1 MDDDQ
6 NRARSTHSCS
16 RHSRRG
22 NAAGQLIGVIGGGL
36 MGLAIGYYL
45 LNYLGGPSF
54 NWLHIP
60 LPGIPHTQQD
70 AAKEKQGDDD
80 ATGPQP
86 PVPDPSASAPEQP
99 PLAGNPSM
107 PAEPAPPSEPVPQF
121 PPDYVGPRRLDLY
134 DADDLAEALV
144 RANTLAGGA
153 GAGATASGP
162 PPALTADT
170 YQQWCDVAEVIAL
183 LSPDAPERSVSP
195 RRDALRRLALR
206 IATQE
211 NVREIANHCPGVLE
225 NPPRPEAGVLLV
237 GYVESS
243 KPVDGLFE
251 LQLSVPNAAQKV
263 LVLSPRGSLA
273 ARGDRALVLGS
284 VVNEPGHNVIGYSG
298 TEPQAVWA
306 GLIAKLPD

>member
-1 MDDDQ
+1 MSHRQ
-6 NRARSTHSCS
+6 KRLRSVRHRS
-16 RHSRRG
+16 RLARRG

-60 LPGIPHTQQD
+60 LPGIPHTQGD
-70 AAKEKQGDDD
+70 AGKEKAADD
-80 ATGPQP
+80 AGPAPQP
-86 PVPDPSASAPEQP
+86 PVPDPSANGPEQP
-99 PLAGNPSM
+99 PLAGEPSM
-107 PAEPAPPSEPVPQF
+107 PVEAPPSEPVPQY

-153 GAGATASGP
+153 GAGAAASGP
-162 PPALTADT
+162 TPALTADT

-183 LSPDAPERSVSP
+183 LSPDAPEKSVSP

-206 IATQE
+206 IATQA
-211 NVREIANHCPGVLE
+211 NVREIVKHCPGVLA

-243 KPVDGLFE
+243 KPVDKLFE
-251 LQLSVPNAAQKV
+251 LRLSVPNATQKV

-273 ARGDRALVLGS
+273 ARGDLALVLGS
-284 VVNEPGHNVIGYSG
+284 VVNEPGQNVIGYAG

>member
-1 MDDDQ
+1 MDWRQ
-6 NRARSTHSCS
+6 KRTRSTRS
-16 RHSRRG
+16 RPYQSRRG

-60 LPGIPHTQQD
+60 LPGIPHTQGD
-70 AAKEKQGDDD
+70 AAKEKLNDN
-80 ATGPQP
+80 AAVPEPT
-86 PVPDPSASAPEQP
+86 VPDPSASTPAPP
-99 PLAGNPSM
+99 PLADAPSI
-107 PAEPAPPSEPVPQF
+107 PPEPARPSEPVPQF
-121 PPDYVGPRRLDLY
+121 PPDYVGPRRFDLY

-153 GAGATASGP
+153 GAGAAASGP

-170 YQQWCDVAEVIAL
+170 YQQWCDVAEVISL
-183 LSPDAPERSVSP
+183 LSPDAPEKSVSP

-206 IATQE
+206 TATE
-211 NVREIANHCPGVLE
+211 GNVRVIAKQCAGVLA

-251 LQLSVPNAAQKV
+251 LRLSVPNTAQKV
-263 LVLSPRGSLA
+263 MVLSPRGSLA
-273 ARGDRALVLGS
+273 ARGDLALVLGS
-284 VVNEPGHNVIGYSG
+284 VIKEPGQNVIGYSG

-306 GLIAKLPD
+306 GLIAKVAD

>member
-1 MDDDQ
+1 MGHLQ
-6 NRARSTHSCS
+6 KRLLSVRLRS
-16 RHSRRG
+16 RHARRG

-60 LPGIPHTQQD
+60 LPGIPHTQGD
-70 AAKEKQGDDD
+70 GAKEKAADGSSSVEQ
-80 ATGPQP
+80 QP
-86 PVPDPSASAPEQP
+86 APEPSASTPAQP
-99 PLAGNPSM
+99 PFAGAPSM
-107 PAEPAPPSEPVPQF
+107 PAEPAPPSEPVAQY

-153 GAGATASGP
+153 GAGAAASGP

-183 LSPDAPERSVSP
+183 LSPDAPEKSVSP
-195 RRDALRRLALR
+195 RRDALRRLAVR
-206 IATQE
+206 ISTQS
-211 NVREIANHCPGVLE
+211 NVREIAKLCPGLLA

-237 GYVESS
+237 GYVEAI
-243 KPVDGLFE
+243 KPVTNCSSCG
-251 LQLSVPNAAQKV
+251 SACRT
-263 LVLSPRGSLA
+263 PR
-273 ARGDRALVLGS
+273 AR
-284 VVNEPGHNVIGYSG
+284 
-298 TEPQAVWA
+298 
-306 GLIAKLPD
+306 

>member
-1 MDDDQ
+1 
-6 NRARSTHSCS
+6 
-16 RHSRRG
+16 
-22 NAAGQLIGVIGGGL
+22 

-60 LPGIPHTQQD
+60 LPGIPHTQGD
-70 AAKEKQGDDD
+70 AAKEQQDEN
-80 ATGPQP
+80 AAVPQP
-86 PVPDPSASAPEQP
+86 PAPDPSTSTPAAP
-99 PLAGNPSM
+99 PLAGTPSM

-121 PPDYVGPRRLDLY
+121 PPDYLGPRRFDLY

-153 GAGATASGP
+153 GAGAAASGP

-183 LSPDAPERSVSP
+183 LSPDAPEKSVSP

-206 IATQE
+206 IATGT
-211 NVREIANHCPGVLE
+211 NVREIAKHCPGVLA

-243 KPVDGLFE
+243 QPVDGLFE
-251 LQLSVPNAAQKV
+251 LRLSVPNTAQKV
-263 LVLSPRGSLA
+263 VVLSPRGSLA
-273 ARGDRALVLGS
+273 ARGDLALVLGS
-284 VVNEPGHNVIGYSG
+284 VINEPGQNVIGYSG

-306 GLIAKLPD
+306 GLIAKVAD

>member
-1 MDDDQ
+1 
-6 NRARSTHSCS
+6 
-16 RHSRRG
+16 
-22 NAAGQLIGVIGGGL
+22 VIGGGL

-60 LPGIPHTQQD
+60 LPGIPHTQGD
-70 AAKEKQGDDD
+70 AAKEKQDDN
-80 ATGPQP
+80 APAPQP
-86 PVPDPSASAPEQP
+86 PVPDPSTSSPAQP
-99 PLAGNPSM
+99 PLTGTPSM

-121 PPDYVGPRRLDLY
+121 PPDYVGPRRFDLY

-144 RANTLAGGA
+144 RANSLAGGA
-153 GAGATASGP
+153 GAGAAASGP

-183 LSPDAPERSVSP
+183 LSPDAPEKSVSP

-206 IATQE
+206 IATDT
-211 NVREIANHCPGVLE
+211 NVREIAKHCPGVLA
-225 NPPRPEAGVLLV
+225 NPPRPEAGVMLV

-251 LQLSVPNAAQKV
+251 LRLSVPNIAQKV

-273 ARGDRALVLGS
+273 ARGDLALVLGS
-284 VVNEPGHNVIGYSG
+284 VINEPGQNVIGYSG

-306 GLIAKLPD
+306 GLIAKVAD